1 MGENETNEGGGVFA
15 SLRRIGDLAL
25 ESAQN
30 RLELLVLELQQEKER
45 LFRLFLLAAV
55 VVFLGNMAVLMA
67 TLTII
72 FLAGE
77 HLRGRCLIVLTA
89 LYIIGTAIGYSTLRK
104 QLRSG
109 PRPLDG
115 TLSEFEKDREWLRT
129 PH

>member
-1 MGENETNEGGGVFA
+1 MFA
-15 SLRRIGDLAL
+15 SLRRIGDVAL

-30 RLELLVLELQQEKER
+30 RLELVVLELQQEKER

-72 FLAGE
+72 YLVGE
-77 HLRGRCLIVLTA
+77 HLRGPLLIALTV
-89 LYIIGTAIGYSTLRK
+89 LYIAGAAIGFYTLRK

-115 TLSEFEKDREWLRT
+115 TLTELEKDREWLRT
-129 PH
+129 RS

>member
-1 MGENETNEGGGVFA
+1 VGENETAQAGGVFA

-30 RLELLVLELQQEKER
+30 RLELVVLELQQEKER

-77 HLRGRCLIVLTA
+77 QLRGPCLLVLTA
-89 LYIIGTAIGYSTLRK
+89 LYITGTAIGYYTLRK

-115 TLSEFEKDREWLRT
+115 TLSELEKDREWLRT
-129 PH
+129 RN